1 MRAEDV
7 REILNRE
14 PFIPL
19 KLVKTDGKSLPI
31 KFRRALVAMKSFVI
45 VFKGLESATSSFARK
60 GFEEFPYEN
69 IARLEPVKSHKRANS
84 KKNGKNGGHGHK

>member
-14 PFIPL
+14 PFNPL

-31 KFRRALVAMKSFVI
+31 KFRRSLVAMKTFVI
-45 VFKGLESATSSFARK
+45 VFKGIESATSSFAK
-60 GFEEFPYEN
+60 EGFEEFPYEN
-69 IARLEPVKSHKRANS
+69 IARLEPIKARGRGNG
-84 KKNGKNGGHGHK
+84 KKNGKNGGGPK